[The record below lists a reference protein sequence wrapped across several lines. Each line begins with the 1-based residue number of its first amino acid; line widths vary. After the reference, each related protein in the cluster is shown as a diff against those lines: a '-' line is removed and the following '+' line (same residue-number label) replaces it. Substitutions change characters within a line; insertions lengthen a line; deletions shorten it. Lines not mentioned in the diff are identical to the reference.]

1 MGLYYTLR
9 HRTTMLYLTN
19 LLRRRELLE
28 AAIRSTPLGQFI
40 SKVLGVIWSEIYK
53 PIDNGVY
60 GAMER

>member
-1 MGLYYTLR
+1 
-9 HRTTMLYLTN
+9 MLYLTN